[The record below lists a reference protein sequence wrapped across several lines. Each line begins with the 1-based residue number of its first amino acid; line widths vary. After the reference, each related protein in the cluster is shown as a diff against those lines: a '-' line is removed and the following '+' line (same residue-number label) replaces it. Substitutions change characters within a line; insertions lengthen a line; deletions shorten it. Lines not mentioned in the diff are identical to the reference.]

1 MAYTR
6 RDPTS
11 HGIRPMAIRE
21 EDTISLMWL
30 TQGEQQA
37 RIVQRKIERE
47 PVTGKKMIYLVSTTR
62 CRRSLRRRMKMKH
75 KTMERNSNR
84 MSQMQSLSQLRL
96 VNRPMQNPYKL
107 MTDLS
112 NRLQTRKTNPNS
124 QIVFQE
130 IVLSRGN
137 RSESLASDLPFPST
151 KVSTCFQPQLP
162 PSTSLEGT
170 ATHGVRTSIIF
181 QTRVARL

>member
-1 MAYTR
+1 
-6 RDPTS
+6 
-11 HGIRPMAIRE
+11 MAIRE

-47 PVTGKKMIYLVSTTR
+47 LGTGKKTIYLVSTTH
-62 CRRSLRRRMKMKH
+62 CHRSLRRQMKTKHRMMA
-75 KTMERNSNR
+75 RSSNR
-84 MSQMQSLSQLRL
+84 MSQMQSLSQLQL
-96 VNRPMQNPYKL
+96 VNRPMQNPYQL

-112 NRLQTRKTNPNS
+112 IRRQTRKTNLNS
-124 QIVFQE
+124 QIAFQE

-137 RSESLASDLPFPST
+137 RSELLASDLPFPST
-151 KVSTCFQPQLP
+151 KASTCFQPQLL

-170 ATHGVRTSIIF
+170 ATHGVQTSIIF
-181 QTRVARL
+181 QTRVAQL